1 MKKINFIRLLVLMMV
16 LMTSINTALGT
27 ISQRIIF
34 FQANDNWL
42 ASSAKPMIHYWQN
55 SNSSNNGDVEMTLSN
70 NDKLY
75 YAYIPDW
82 ADRVQ
87 FYRKSGNSE
96 WNRTGNLTV
105 ENWYGQGNINSDCSF
120 NNWDNTVWW
129 NNYTIYYDDYETG
142 FTSGVSTPKLR
153 VGTTA
158 NTTKDDMTKVTGTYS
173 LYKHTKTG
181 GNWEAYHAFC
191 FANAAG
197 ATGSKSIYDRGSD
210 EYNITKQTEYIRGS
224 LKGNFTFIGHSAGSY
239 YHNDDKCT
247 YYSTEIYY
255 GIKKYRITNNT
266 TSNGTFVLTY
276 TDEDGITHNVAEGES
291 ADVLPTTIVTA
302 SATPDAGYALTN
314 VKLWDATGDN
324 RDWLANGESSNQYI
338 VRCNVTFEGQFEPKT
353 TKTIVVNDEHGWGS
367 MSIHAWNLFT
377 GINTI
382 DYPVKDYITV
392 SDAGAGCNGTWYIIN
407 ISNEYYYMELYKT
420 NDIAANAGDVQTKK
434 MVDGN
439 KYYNTNKPDYDMY
452 GSSCVL
458 PDLYYVETY
467 DGTNYYRSN
476 TVTNTA
482 DTMSFYANL
491 QNGSSYVKLRKFA
504 GSTSGWTR
512 SSDLKSSFSS
522 TYTPSVNEPG
532 NIFTARVNDGLNG
545 LNHIS
550 VYDGTTYIRTDVAS
564 SWDDYQNDDDSL
576 VVNPEYRTA
585 TNNLYSHYYMHWA
598 TTSQNVKFDLANQF
612 NAHLTGRD
620 EGFAADDYTNDA
632 GSLAYNSNIR
642 FMWNRYTNTL
652 SRAYISGSSTASDRY
667 LVLSC
672 SDDKLKDKDGNALNI
687 SGLNPNEALFKD
699 DGNWVYELDAKVYPG
714 AQIKLTSDVIKLGG
728 SRQTQYFKGTADS
741 YVTLMSGSITE
752 YQNVR
757 IVYDFKTNH
766 LVSSW
771 VPNDGAISGD
781 LTISTDVMLLRKHQG
796 DAKQITFTESGITLG
811 DVKTIFGVMQF
822 NKWVLNNK
830 SEADG
835 HADLTG
841 DAIKSAYWR
850 DLYWI
855 SFPFSVNLSDVFGFG
870 TYGTHWIMEYY
881 DGKGRAKNGFWA
893 DSPSNWKFVTPAEK
907 NSFVL
912 EANVGYILALDL
924 DELGTESAIWNNN
937 VTDVYLY
944 FPSTTTVGD
953 LTQTT
958 HTVEFTDQNLYE
970 CKIGPRF
977 AGGDDRTKADSYW
990 HCIGVP
996 SFADNNAGVTDG
1008 SSTIT
1013 WQSDPKKMP
1022 FLYQWDAY
1030 TYPNSNTAN
1039 TLTAQNTSTFN
1050 FKSMYSYLVQYSGEE
1065 MHWSAVTNVPASV
1078 AARLTETPD
1087 REYSLSLVRESEE
1100 EDHAL
1105 LRLTDDA
1112 SVSNRFEFNYDLSKE
1127 YNAGRGN
1134 IWTVTADTVEVA
1146 GNSMPKP
1153 LQTTIVPVGVKVV
1166 ANGEYTLAM
1175 PEGTNG
1181 EDVFLIDNAYGT
1193 RTNLGLMPYTVTLTA
1208 GTYEGRFVLEFA
1220 PIQDS
1225 PTSLENDGM
1234 SRSDELNDAIDGV
1247 RKVFVGGRL
1256 YIIRDGKAYDAA
1268 GQRIE

>member
-1 MKKINFIRLLVLMMV
+1 MKKIYLKLTVLLLTLIVGIGQMWAE
-16 LMTSINTALGT
+16 TS
-27 ISQRIIF
+27 RIIF
-34 FQANDNWL
+34 FQANDNWE
-42 ASSAKPMIHYWQN
+42 ASSAETWIHYWQ
-55 SNSSNNGDVEMTLSN
+55 SSYTSNNGDVQMTLSN
-70 NDKLY
+70 NSQLY
-75 YAYIPDW
+75 YAFVPSWVDK
-82 ADRVQ
+82 VQ
-87 FYRKSGNSE
+87 FYRKSGDNI
-96 WNRTGNLTV
+96 WNRTSDLGVNF
-105 ENWYGQGNINSDCSF
+105 EYGQGNINSDCSF
-120 NNWDNTVWW
+120 NNWSNTVWW
-129 NNYTIYYDDYETG
+129 NTYTVYYDDTETSFG
-142 FTSGVSTPKLR
+142 NPKFHI
-153 VGTTA
+153 GH
-158 NTTKDDMTKVTGTYS
+158 NSYSDSYDMTLVTGTKS
-173 LYKHTKTG
+173 LYKYTKTSSNWNGYYGFSIANNVG
-181 GNWEAYHAFC
+181 G
-191 FANAAG
+191 
-197 ATGSKSIYDRGSD
+197 TGSGYGYNHRGSD
-210 EYNITKQTEYIRGS
+210 GYLVTKQSEYIRGS
-224 LKGNFTFIGHSAGSY
+224 LMGNFTFIGRSSGAYSGKG
-239 YHNDDKCT
+239 DDASCT
-247 YYSTEIYY
+247 YYPTEIYY
-255 GIKKYRITNNT
+255 GVKKYTITNNLA
-266 TSNGTFVLTY
+266 SNGTVRLSY
-276 TDEDGITHNVAEGES
+276 YDEENTKHYVEEGGT
-291 ADVLPTTIVTA
+291 ADVLPTTIVTLE
-302 SATPDAGYALTN
+302 ATPSSGYALTN
-314 VKLWDATGDN
+314 VKLWDASGDN

-338 VRCNVTFEGQFEPKT
+338 VRCDVTFEGQFEPKT

-420 NDIAANAGDVQTKK
+420 NDIKANAGDVQTKK

-522 TYTPSVNEPG
+522 AYTPSANEPG

-576 VVNPEYRTA
+576 AINPEYRTE
-585 TNNLYSHYYMHWA
+585 TNNIYSHYFMHWA
-598 TTSQNVKFDLANQF
+598 TTSQNIKFDLANKY
-612 NAHLTGRD
+612 NAHLAGRD
-620 EGFAADDYTNDA
+620 EGYAADDYTNDA
-632 GSLAYNSNIR
+632 GSLAYNSNVR

-672 SDDKLKDKDGNALNI
+672 SDNKLTDKDGGALNI
-687 SGLNPNEALFKD
+687 SGLNANEALFKD
-699 DGNWVYELDAKVYPG
+699 DGNWVYELDAQVYPG
-714 AQIKLTSDVIKLGG
+714 AQIKLTSDVIKTGG
-728 SRQTQYFKGTADS
+728 SRQTQYFKGTSES
-741 YVTLMSGSITE
+741 YVTLMSGSVE
-752 YQNVR
+752 DYQKVR

-771 VPNDGAISGD
+771 VPNDGAITGN
-781 LTISTDVMLLRKHQG
+781 LTISTDVMLLRKHQD
-796 DAKQITFTESGITLG
+796 DAKQITFTGTGITLG
-811 DVKTIFGVMQF
+811 DVKTIYGVMQF
-822 NKWVLNNK
+822 NKWVLNNQ

-835 HADLTG
+835 HANLPVG
-841 DAIKSAYWR
+841 SQKSAYWR

-870 TYGTHWIMEYY
+870 TYGTHWIIEYY

-893 DSPSNWKFVTPAEK
+893 DSPSNWKFVTTAEK

-924 DELGTESAIWNNN
+924 DQLGTESSIWNNS

-996 SFADNNAGVTDG
+996 SFADNNAGVTTNG
-1008 SSTIT
+1008 STTIT
-1013 WQSDPKKMP
+1013 WQSDPKQLP
-1022 FLYQWDAY
+1022 FLYQWEAY
-1030 TYPNSNTAN
+1030 TNSTSNTAN
-1039 TLTAQNTSTFN
+1039 TLTAQNTSSFN
-1050 FKSMYSYLVQYSGEE
+1050 FKSMYSYLVQYSGAE
-1065 MHWSAVTNVPASV
+1065 MHWSAVTNVAPSV
-1078 AARLTETPD
+1078 AARQTETPD
-1087 REYSLSLVRESEE
+1087 RNYSLCLVRESEE

-1105 LRLTDDA
+1105 LRFTDDA

-1153 LQTTIVPVGVKVV
+1153 LQTTVVPVGVKVV
-1166 ANGEYTLAM
+1166 ANGEYTLSM

-1208 GTYEGRFVLEFA
+1208 GTYDSRFALEFG
-1220 PIQDS
+1220 PIQE
-1225 PTSLENDGM
+1225 TATGVENDGL
-1234 SRSDELNDAIDGV
+1234 SRSDELNDANDDM

-1256 YIIRDGKAYDAA
+1256 YILRDGKVYDAA